1 MWMGGIGKM
10 GNCTSHRVNWVQR
23 KDFGGRHETRRCVE
37 QHVKKSP
44 GDDSYLGKRVSLLD
58 RSEIN
63 RDET

>member
-1 MWMGGIGKM
+1 M
-10 GNCTSHRVNWVQR
+10 SHRVNWVQR